1 MESRQ
6 VLRRPPSCQ
15 AREVSRRHDAGCPI
29 PHTPCPMP
37 DAVKELP
44 YTGGTPSF
52 PVENIDDATFL
63 CELVKA
69 MYEELPAPKGKR
81 RKK

>member
-1 MESRQ
+1 MKS
-6 VLRRPPSCQ
+6 
-15 AREVSRRHDAGCPI
+15 AAAMM

-44 YTGGTPSF
+44 YAGGTPSF
-52 PVENIDDATFL
+52 PVENIDEATFL

-69 MYEELPAPKGKR
+69 MYDELPAPKGKAKAKA

>member
-1 MESRQ
+1 
-6 VLRRPPSCQ
+6 
-15 AREVSRRHDAGCPI
+15 
-29 PHTPCPMP
+29 MP

-69 MYEELPAPKGKR
+69 MYEELPAPKGKGKA
-81 RKK
+81 RKKETGKYEIELQWK